1 MLFRSIM
8 EQIIGVDF
16 TFPVSSLDQKML
28 EKNIKE
34 AYKEYQQKL
43 KEQEENKNKPKEYNI
58 GYTPGTYDLFHAG
71 HLENLMLASEQCE
84 KLIVG
89 VKSDELVQEH
99 KNRKPTISANERMNI
114 LRHFKFVQDVYE
126 YYTRDPHVAND
137 WIKSKYGKSADAIFY
152 GSDLKKDFSKKD
164 SADLNIVFTERDE
177 KLMSKRSTT
186 AYRKL
191 MLGQQKEKH
200 TYKGKIKRDIGKG
213 NIKIKDDKEE
223 DLER

>member
-1 MLFRSIM
+1 MIAYLSGVYDILREKDLKKLDREIQMSKKNGAKFFALGIYDGSLCDKLGISEPLKSTDDRMKIM

-58 GYTPGTYDLFHAG
+58 GYTLGTYDLFHAG

-89 VKSDELVQEH
+89 DRKSTRSELQS
-99 KNRKPTISANERMNI
+99 R
-114 LRHFKFVQDVYE
+114 
-126 YYTRDPHVAND
+126 
-137 WIKSKYGKSADAIFY
+137 
-152 GSDLKKDFSKKD
+152 
-164 SADLNIVFTERDE
+164 
-177 KLMSKRSTT
+177 
-186 AYRKL
+186 
-191 MLGQQKEKH
+191 
-200 TYKGKIKRDIGKG
+200 
-213 NIKIKDDKEE
+213 
-223 DLER
+223 